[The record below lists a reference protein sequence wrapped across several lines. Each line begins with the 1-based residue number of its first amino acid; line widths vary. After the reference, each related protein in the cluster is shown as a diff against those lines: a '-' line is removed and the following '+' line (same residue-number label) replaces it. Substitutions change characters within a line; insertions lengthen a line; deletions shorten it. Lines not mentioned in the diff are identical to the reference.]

1 MTDKVLSLE
10 VFLTP
15 KDEDTFSSLLKE
27 QFPQVKFIENFVWDT
42 PNPPVYDSMAECC
55 NKDYSYIVII
65 DTSITSIEEYK
76 KNNIIPHPSGRGYMG
91 AQMCNGGIQ
100 FLHSRV
106 GKYGDN
112 NCLGNGTLGASYNL
126 EYEPET
132 DKLVKAVWKLV
143 RKNALKVYFVDK
155 TTGKVSEKPESRFY
169 AFPDAA
175 AKFNGTNGRYL
186 QCGALTQ
193 FIAK

>member
-1 MTDKVLSLE
+1 MTSKVLSLE
-10 VFLTP
+10 VFLT
-15 KDEDTFSSLLKE
+15 KTDENTFSRLLKE
-27 QFPQVKFIENFVWDT
+27 QFPQIKFIENFVWHT
-42 PNPPVYDSMAECC
+42 PNPPVYDSMAECWN
-55 NKDYSYIVII
+55 NKFSDIIII
-65 DTSITSIEEYK
+65 DTHILSIEEYK
-76 KNNIIPHPSGRGYMG
+76 NTCIIPHLSGQGYLG
-91 AQMCNGGIQ
+91 SQVGDGVIQ
-100 FLHSRV
+100 FLRSRV
-106 GKYGDN
+106 GEYGDN
-112 NCLGNGTLGASYNL
+112 NCLGNGSLGASYNL

-143 RKNALKVYFVDK
+143 RKNALKVYFVD
-155 TTGKVSEKPESRFY
+155 TATGKVSEKPESRFY